1 MVYLRKKEGEHKMR
15 SLPIFILFILLLAGC
30 SSEKSW
36 AYEFVKYN
44 DVSYTLTEEN
54 LESGDISGEIG
65 EVKEYLKSEKNPPNF
80 SSNVYKKG
88 TKLFKIS
95 KVDSSEAIAVKLKGG
110 TFMKLEANKE

>member
-1 MVYLRKKEGEHKMR
+1 MT
-15 SLPIFILFILLLAGC
+15 ILIGVFSILLLAGC

-36 AYEFVKYN
+36 AYEFVKFN

-54 LESGDISGEIG
+54 LESGDIGGEIG

-88 TKLFKIS
+88 TKLFKIN
-95 KVDSSEAIAVKLKGG
+95 KVDSSNAIAVKLEDG
-110 TFMKLEANKE
+110 TFKKLEANKE